1 MKASI
6 LEEQTDHLLGGS
18 LMQEDKDHLDA
29 LAESLADKEPSDF
42 LKMDEGYINDY
53 IVWLS
58 SKYDKKT
65 IQKRMAIH
73 ESQSEKL
80 RSNPKANDAKI
91 DKQDVL
97 YELCEASIG
106 VLDGK
111 PIGKMVK
118 KVKSFIKERLSFKE

>member
-1 MKASI
+1 MKVSI
-6 LEEQTDHLLGGS
+6 LEEQADHLLGSS

-29 LAESLADKEPSDF
+29 LAESLTDKEPSDF
-42 LKMDEGYINDY
+42 LKMD
-53 IVWLS
+53 
-58 SKYDKKT
+58 
-65 IQKRMAIH
+65 
-73 ESQSEKL
+73 
-80 RSNPKANDAKI
+80 DAKI

-118 KVKSFIKERLSFKE
+118 KVKSFIKERLSFEE